1 MESIIIMIQQSDI
14 ELNNVLRSLVPI
26 SNLAKDSIAQI
37 AASSTIQSFAEGY
50 IVFNEGDNDEYA
62 YYLLEGE
69 LELIST
75 NSTNFHIVSGTD
87 DARYPLAQFQPRQ
100 YTAKAITDSFVLVIN
115 RTFLDSLLVGNK
127 ADNSYMDSGV
137 EVNEIDSEET
147 DDWMSRI
154 LQSPLYINI
163 SVENIQRIFSKIES
177 LDVKKG
183 DVVINQGDEGDYYY
197 IIQIGRCSV
206 SRKPTP
212 TSQDI
217 KLTELRE
224 GDAFGE
230 ESIIANLKRNASVTM
245 ITDGRLMR
253 LGKND
258 FKELILHPIL
268 QEVDFDT
275 AQTSVNKKGAIW
287 LDVRYPDEYQDYAIE
302 GSLNIPLN
310 VLRLQVD
317 KLDTAKQYIVCCDTA
332 SRSSI
337 AAYVLAQHG
346 YDVVHLNKGLKHL
359 IRHEDIEQVQV
370 PSVKVEDVDSSNV
383 VPFKNNKGS
392 EYDEHVLSSTFHDE
406 MKQLRQ
412 ELDFI
417 RNQFKELEHVK
428 DIASELK
435 NSVISDTEKKLKIQ
449 RERIN
454 LQTQN
459 ANKLIQQ
466 AHKMQQELKD
476 EKRLM
481 HEEVDKNR
489 QDQEKTM
496 LNIQE
501 SINKRLME
509 EEKKMKEFYAWKENE
524 IKKIRELKRA
534 AEQEYLARKIENELK
549 KNSADQANESVPLES
564 KSENP
569 KENKNEEL
577 NGELR
582 EWLSEQVKNELTPI
596 NQEVQKAKRRLIE
609 QANERAL
616 KTKQIS
622 KIHDQTLSSE
632 IDTLLK
638 GVEN

>member
-1 MESIIIMIQQSDI
+1 MALQSDI
-14 ELNNVLRSLVPI
+14 ELSNILKSLVPI
-26 SNLAKDSIAQI
+26 SNLSKDSLEAI
-37 AASSTIQSFAEGY
+37 AASANISSFTEDY

-75 NSTNFHIVSGTD
+75 NNTNFRIVSGTD

-100 YTAKAITDSFVLVIN
+100 YTAKAVKNSLVLIIN
-115 RTFLDSLLVGNK
+115 RTYLDSLLVGNEDK
-127 ADNSYMDSGV
+127 HLSFDNGV
-137 EVNEIDSEET
+137 EVNDIDNDDT
-147 DDWMSRI
+147 NDWMSRI

-163 SVENIQRIFSKIES
+163 SVENIQKIFSKIES
-177 LDVKKG
+177 IDVKKG
-183 DVVINQGDEGDYYY
+183 DVVIKQGEDGDYYY
-197 IIQIGRCSV
+197 IIQSGRCCIT
-206 SRKPTP
+206 RKPTA

-245 ITDGRLMR
+245 LTDGRLMR
-253 LGKND
+253 LNKVD
-258 FKELILHPIL
+258 FKELILNPIL
-268 QEVDFDT
+268 QEVDFES
-275 AQTSVNKKGAIW
+275 AQELANKNAVW

-310 VLRLQVD
+310 ALRLHIN
-317 KLDTAKQYIVCCDTA
+317 KLDETKQYIVCCDTA

-346 YDVVHLNKGLKHL
+346 YDALHLNKGLKDL
-359 IRHEDIEQVQV
+359 LRHEDIEQVDAQTHKLTE
-370 PSVKVEDVDSSNV
+370 PETTNV
-383 VPFKNNKGS
+383 VPFKNGKKPD
-392 EYDEHVLSSTFHDE
+392 DEHVLNSTFHSE
-406 MKQLRQ
+406 MNQLR
-412 ELDFI
+412 
-417 RNQFKELEHVK
+417 KELELVRKQFNEISDVK
-428 DIASELK
+428 NIADELK
-435 NSVISDTEKKLKIQ
+435 KSVITDTEKKLKIQ

-466 AHKMQQELKD
+466 VQKIHKELKD
-476 EKRLM
+476 EKRLI

-501 SINKRLME
+501 SINKRLMD
-509 EEKKMKEFYAWKENE
+509 EEKKMQEFYSWKEKE
-524 IKKIRELKRA
+524 IEKIRELKNA
-534 AEQEYLARKIENELK
+534 AEKEYIARKIENELK
-549 KNSADQANESVPLES
+549 KNDEVITNNQKVTS
-564 KSENP
+564 KVEVIKKKEGKEINSEL
-569 KENKNEEL
+569 KQ
-577 NGELR
+577 
-582 EWLSEQVKNELTPI
+582 WLKEQVKNELTPI
-596 NQEVQKAKRRLIE
+596 NREVQNAKRKLID
-609 QANERAL
+609 QANVRAEQS
-616 KTKQIS
+616 KQI
-622 KIHDQTLSSE
+622 KKMHDQTLSSE